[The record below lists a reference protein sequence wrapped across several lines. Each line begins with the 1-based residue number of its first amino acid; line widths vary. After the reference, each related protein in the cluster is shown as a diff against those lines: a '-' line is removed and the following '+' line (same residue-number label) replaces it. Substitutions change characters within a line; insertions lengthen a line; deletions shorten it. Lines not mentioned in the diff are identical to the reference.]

1 MFQPSPDLTRKFL
14 YQEFAFT
21 TIMLAVA
28 LKAPVINMALFCL
41 TLREL
46 MKMQPLPQIAYNVL
60 APHNSYSWSKQG
72 LILFPGIDACKM
84 NIIWRQWII
93 LPRPP
98 NVFVA
103 NNFGLLFKHDP
114 AKWMVWI
121 QKSLYPSSILPHTLW
136 YNVSPWSVDICFISL
151 CKVPCVLQNRT

>member
-1 MFQPSPDLTRKFL
+1 MHFFVLVPAKHSVLCVSVFQPSPDLTRKFL

-21 TIMLAVA
+21 NIMLAVA
-28 LKAPVINMALFCL
+28 LKAPVINMAFLCL
-41 TLREL
+41 MLHEL
-46 MKMQPLPQIAYNVL
+46 MKIQPLPQIAYNVL

-98 NVFVA
+98 NMC
-103 NNFGLLFKHDP
+103 LLLITL
-114 AKWMVWI
+114 VC
-121 QKSLYPSSILPHTLW
+121 YSSMTQQ
-136 YNVSPWSVDICFISL
+136 NEWSGFRSL
-151 CKVPCVLQNRT
+151 CIPAPFFPTHYGIM